1 MACQSSKI
9 HSWKQSIP
17 RERPYK
23 DFEFVWS
30 NWPPSPNNVHMSQ
43 ITSAVDQ
50 FWWQNFFSVRF
61 FQWRKKTKIRL
72 YQIDTLMVSNKVRN
86 FGELGPSS
94 KKMETEYMML
104 WSNWPPSLRIG
115 LKWSGIL
122 AFKHCSIAHCNFS
135 F

>member
-1 MACQSSKI
+1 
-9 HSWKQSIP
+9 
-17 RERPYK
+17 
-23 DFEFVWS
+23 
-30 NWPPSPNNVHMSQ
+30 MSQ

-86 FGELGPSS
+86 FGEPGPSS

-104 WSNWPPSLRIG
+104 WSN
-115 LKWSGIL
+115 
-122 AFKHCSIAHCNFS
+122 
-135 F
+135 